1 MLAERMTASQVAE
14 SAAQGASVSARVR
27 PAELPR
33 LAQIVAAR
41 VDVPA
46 GPLAVTVGF
55 GVGPENYPVLRVQVG
70 GALNLVCQRCLSPVE
85 YSIDLDERLTV
96 VPTEAATAD
105 LADPFDSVV
114 TEQGELQLRVAVE
127 DEILAALP
135 LAPLHADVAQCSLRT
150 GARTDVGEAQR
161 PNRPFADLTSLMAG
175 RRRDEDQD

>member
-14 SAAQGASVSARVR
+14 AAAQGASVSARVR

-33 LAQIVAAR
+33 LAQIIAGGA
-41 VDVPA
+41 DVPA
-46 GPLAVTVGF
+46 DFLAVTVGF
-55 GVGPENYPVLRVQVG
+55 GMGPEGFPVLRVQVA

-114 TEQGELQLRVAVE
+114 AEQGELQLRVAVE
-127 DEILAALP
+127 DEILATLP
-135 LAPLHADVAQCSLRT
+135 LAPLHADVAQCGPRR
-150 GARTDVGEAQR
+150 GVRTDVGEARR
-161 PNRPFADLTSLMAG
+161 PNRPFADLTSLLAG